1 MPDIS
6 RTPPS
11 VVTPGMTPSLATL
24 GMTPSL
30 ATLGMTPSLVTPGLT
45 SPSVTPGLTRGPS
58 PFTHGCRI
66 KSGMTNQQ
74 ATGMTN
80 TTSN

>member
-11 VVTPGMTPSLATL
+11 VVTPGMTPY
-24 GMTPSL
+24 
-30 ATLGMTPSLVTPGLT
+30 LVTPGMTPYLVT
-45 SPSVTPGLTRGPS
+45 PGMTPYLVTPGMAPYLVTPGLTRGPS

-66 KSGMTNQQ
+66 KSGMTSLCIT
-74 ATGMTN
+74 TGKTVQ
-80 TTSN
+80 